1 MIDLRFHKPLISCFV
16 YGNAVLQA
24 AISKIPH
31 QMQDK
36 YCHVA
41 KESRPKSTFGGRR

>member
-16 YGNAVLQA
+16 YGNAILQA

-31 QMQDK
+31 QMHRQ
-36 YCHVA
+36 VLPRGQREQA
-41 KESRPKSTFGGRR
+41 